1 MQDTYSPPTNLADTH
16 GITVHAEPE
25 YSWERCVLEKAL
37 TSRFVEEALLEL
49 FSAGSLCGT
58 VHTCIGQEMSGA
70 VISEF
75 LRPTDTVF
83 SNHRCHGHF
92 LSRHGDVE
100 GLVAELLGRQTG
112 VCGGIG
118 GSQHLYKDGFF
129 SNGVQGGTVPVAAG
143 LAFGHKIRGRGD
155 ISAVFIGDGT
165 LGQGVVYETL
175 NIASKWSLPLLIIL
189 EDNKYSQSTPQ
200 SETLAGDIGSRAR
213 AFGIKVTEADTWNW
227 RELHHK
233 AGILVDQARRDSRP
247 RFLHIETYRLKAHSK
262 GDDDRPR
269 EEIETFEK
277 RDPLNLFLADLSP
290 EDAKWVETLRGNVK
304 HAIDKAGLAPH
315 TSLSQ
320 HVSMPVSVQWSVAKL
335 PEKKRLIAALNETFH
350 DLMREHQ
357 EMLVIGEDV
366 LSPYGGAFKVTRGL
380 SDLFPGRVF
389 NTPISEAC
397 IVGLGTGLGLMGF
410 HPFVE
415 IMFGDFLGLAFDQIV
430 NHAAK
435 FQQMYNQQAVT
446 NVVVRTPMGGGR
458 GYGPTHSQTLDR
470 HFLGIPGLRVLAM
483 NSVSSPLQLY
493 KPLLGKDVGP
503 SLVIENKLLYGRPL
517 RSHLPEGYEL
527 LHSDE
532 TFPCAWIRPAADRVD
547 VTLLGYGGAGDLLV
561 EACDLLFEEHD
572 LIAQA
577 LVVMQIYPFNVLSY
591 LEILRAAPSLLIVE
605 EGQGFAGFGSEA
617 IAQLAE
623 AGTIAGIS
631 THRLFPPAHCIP
643 CSGPAEKEMLP
654 SVTSIVEAVLK
665 MRPHDYDCQS
675 PTHQH

>member
-1 MQDTYSPPTNLADTH
+1 
-16 GITVHAEPE
+16 
-25 YSWERCVLEKAL
+25 
-37 TSRFVEEALLEL
+37 VEEALLEL
-49 FSAGSLCGT
+49 FSAGRLFGT

-70 VISEF
+70 VITEF

-92 LSRHGDVE
+92 LSRNGDVE

-143 LAFGHKIRGRGD
+143 LAFGHKIRGQGD
-155 ISAVFIGDGT
+155 ISVVFIGDGT
-165 LGQGVVYETL
+165 LGEGVVYETL

-189 EDNKYSQSTPQ
+189 EDNKYAQSTAQ
-200 SETLAGDIGSRAR
+200 CETLAGDIGSRAR
-213 AFGIKVTEADTWNW
+213 AFGIEVTEADTWNW
-227 RELHHK
+227 SELHDN
-233 AGILVDQARRDSRP
+233 AGTLVDQMRRDSRP
-247 RFLHIETYRLKAHSK
+247 RFLHIQTYRLKAHSK

-269 EEIETFEK
+269 EEIETYEK
-277 RDPLNLFLADLSP
+277 KDPLNLFLSDLSP
-290 EDAKWVETLRGNVK
+290 EDAEWVETLRGNVK
-304 HAIDKAGLAPH
+304 QAIDKAGLAPD
-315 TSLSQ
+315 TVLPQQFS
-320 HVSMPVSVQWSVAKL
+320 VPVSVEWSVAKL
-335 PEKKRLIAALNETFH
+335 PEKKRLAAALNETFQ

-357 EMLVIGEDV
+357 EMLIIGEDV

-380 SDLFPGRVF
+380 SDVFPARVF

-397 IVGLGTGLGLMGF
+397 MVGLGTGLGLMGF

-415 IMFGDFLGLAFDQIV
+415 IMFGDFLGLAFDQII

-435 FQQMYNQQAVT
+435 FHQMYNQQTAT

-458 GYGPTHSQTLDR
+458 GYGPTHSQTLDK

-493 KPLLGKDVGP
+493 KPLLAKDVGP
-503 SLVIENKLLYGRPL
+503 SLVVENKLLYGRPL

-547 VTLLGYGGAGDLLV
+547 VTLLGYGGVGDLLV

-577 LVVMQIYPFNVLSY
+577 LVVMQIYPFSVLSY
-591 LEILRAAPSLLIVE
+591 LEILRSAPSLLIVE
-605 EGQGFAGFGSEA
+605 EGQGFASFGSEV

-623 AGTIAGIS
+623 TGTIAEIR
-631 THRLFPPAHCIP
+631 TNRIFPPAHRIP

-654 SVTSIVEAVLK
+654 SVTSIVEAVRKEVRSQESEVRRTAENRECSVSILT
-665 MRPHDYDCQS
+665 PDS
-675 PTHQH
+675 